1 VTDEDYPL
9 LADIDGPADLKLL
22 TRGQLAQLAG
32 EVRQLI
38 QEVVARNS
46 GHLSSNLGV
55 VALTIALHY
64 AFDLP
69 TDKLVWDVGHQ
80 CYTHKILT
88 GRRDRFQTLRQRGGL
103 SGFPSPKESPYDT
116 FLVGHGGTSLST
128 ALGLLLAQE
137 ARGTQGRVVA
147 VIGDGSI
154 GAGMAFE
161 ALNHIGH
168 LGKPLLVVLNDNR
181 MSISRTVG
189 ALAKYLSVMRAAPL
203 YNELK
208 REVRSL
214 LDALPVVGQPME
226 TALEFVKDSL
236 RHVVVPGRMFEDLG
250 FRYFGPVDGH
260 DLDVLIDTLDQLRR
274 LPTEKPILLHVL
286 TEKGRGFTPA
296 AQDPT
301 TFHSSPPFET
311 GDGDVFPRLKK
322 GARAYT
328 HAFTDALVDLAGED
342 QRIVAITAAMPTG
355 TGLARFAE
363 VFPDRFYDVGICE
376 QHAVGLA
383 AGLAKGGLRPVVAIY
398 STFSQRAADQVF
410 HDLCLQEVPVV
421 LALDRAGLVGGD
433 GPTHQGLYDIGWLR
447 HFPGITLTAPK
458 DGAELAALLGWALSQ
473 PGPVAIRYPKAPLPK
488 GVFATPLV
496 PIEQGRA
503 EVLAQGPD
511 GVLVAYGGAVE
522 HAERAR
528 RLLAEEGFEVGLVNA
543 RFAKP
548 LDEETVG
555 KCLAEVPLVVTIEDG
570 VLVGGFGS
578 AVAELAERSSGR
590 KAELLCLGVPDIVLE
605 QGSRQEL
612 LQEVGLDGAGIA
624 RRVAEALTRV
634 RSRKRATRRKAAG

>member
-1 VTDEDYPL
+1 MTDEDYPL

-22 TRGQLAQLAG
+22 TRGELAQLAG
-32 EVRQLI
+32 EVRRLI
-38 QEVVARNS
+38 QEVVARNA

-55 VALTIALHY
+55 VELTIALHY

-137 ARGTQGRVVA
+137 ARGTEGRVVA
-147 VIGDGSI
+147 VIGDGAI

-236 RHVVVPGRMFEDLG
+236 RHAVVPGRMFEDLG

-286 TEKGRGFTPA
+286 TEKGR
-296 AQDPT
+296 
-301 TFHSSPPFET
+301 
-311 GDGDVFPRLKK
+311 
-322 GARAYT
+322 
-328 HAFTDALVDLAGED
+328 
-342 QRIVAITAAMPTG
+342 
-355 TGLARFAE
+355 
-363 VFPDRFYDVGICE
+363 
-376 QHAVGLA
+376 
-383 AGLAKGGLRPVVAIY
+383 
-398 STFSQRAADQVF
+398 
-410 HDLCLQEVPVV
+410 
-421 LALDRAGLVGGD
+421 
-433 GPTHQGLYDIGWLR
+433 
-447 HFPGITLTAPK
+447 
-458 DGAELAALLGWALSQ
+458 
-473 PGPVAIRYPKAPLPK
+473 KA
-488 GVFATPLV
+488 
-496 PIEQGRA
+496 
-503 EVLAQGPD
+503 
-511 GVLVAYGGAVE
+511 
-522 HAERAR
+522 
-528 RLLAEEGFEVGLVNA
+528 
-543 RFAKP
+543 
-548 LDEETVG
+548 
-555 KCLAEVPLVVTIEDG
+555 
-570 VLVGGFGS
+570 
-578 AVAELAERSSGR
+578 
-590 KAELLCLGVPDIVLE
+590 
-605 QGSRQEL
+605 
-612 LQEVGLDGAGIA
+612 
-624 RRVAEALTRV
+624 
-634 RSRKRATRRKAAG
+634 

>member
-1 VTDEDYPL
+1 ME
-9 LADIDGPADLKLL
+9 
-22 TRGQLAQLAG
+22 R
-32 EVRQLI
+32 
-38 QEVVARNS
+38 
-46 GHLSSNLGV
+46 
-55 VALTIALHY
+55 
-64 AFDLP
+64 
-69 TDKLVWDVGHQ
+69 
-80 CYTHKILT
+80 
-88 GRRDRFQTLRQRGGL
+88 
-103 SGFPSPKESPYDT
+103 
-116 FLVGHGGTSLST
+116 
-128 ALGLLLAQE
+128 
-137 ARGTQGRVVA
+137 RVVA
-147 VIGDGSI
+147 VIGDGAI

-274 LPTEKPILLHVL
+274 LSTEKPILLHVL
-286 TEKGRGFTPA
+286 TQKGRGFTPA

-363 VFPDRFYDVGICE
+363 VFPDRFYDAGICE

-447 HFPGITLTAPK
+447 HFPGITLAAPK

-473 PGPVAIRYPKAPLPK
+473 PGPVAIRYPKAPLPA
-488 GVFATPLV
+488 GIFPAPAS

-503 EVLAQGPD
+503 DVLAQGPD

-528 RLLAEEGFEVGLVNA
+528 QILAEEGFEVGLVNA

-578 AVAELAERSSGR
+578 AVAEVAERSSGR